1 MKSNNNYLSKEEAE
15 KTGLPLYENYDE
27 VPEGLYPKWKCLK
40 MRKPVKANSKPAAY
54 VYNRLYKGYVPLY
67 KRKPV

>member
-1 MKSNNNYLSKEEAE
+1 MKSNNDYLSKEEVG
-15 KTGLPLYENYDE
+15 KTGLPIYKNYDE
-27 VPEGLYPKWKCLK
+27 VPEGLYTKWKCIK

-54 VYNRLYKGYVPLY
+54 VYNCVKKGYVPLY

>member
-1 MKSNNNYLSKEEAE
+1 MKCNNDYLSKEEVG
-15 KTGLPLYENYDE
+15 KTGLLIYKNYDE

-54 VYNRLYKGYVPLY
+54 VYNCVQKCYVPLY

>member
-1 MKSNNNYLSKEEAE
+1 MQVTLSKEEAE
-15 KTGLPLYENYDE
+15 KTGLPLYEKYDE
-27 VPEGLYPKWKCLK
+27 VPENLFSKWICLK

-54 VYNRLYKGYVPLY
+54 VYSGVCKGYVPLY

>member
-1 MKSNNNYLSKEEAE
+1 MKSNNDYLSKEEAE
-15 KTGLPLYENYDE
+15 KTGLPLYEKYDE

-54 VYNRLYKGYVPLY
+54 VYNCVYKGYAPLY

>member
-1 MKSNNNYLSKEEAE
+1 MKSNNNYLSKEEVE
-15 KTGLPLYENYDE
+15 KKGLPIYKNYDE

-54 VYNRLYKGYVPLY
+54 VYNCVYKGYVPLY